1 MPEVP
6 EVPENRKIDIREAA
20 AGYRF
25 PPVSYRIDSAGVA
38 DYLGAVDEDD
48 ARYRDT
54 GLVPP
59 MAVAAL
65 ALAALSEGMTMPP
78 GAIHVSQE
86 VEFLAV
92 VSTADTVTSRA
103 TVTRSQ
109 NRGKFHMITVNLS
122 AVNQGEKEV
131 MTGKTGFILP
141 GDAGDDE
148 PA

>member
-1 MPEVP
+1 MPE
-6 EVPENRKIDIREAA
+6 NQKIDIREVA
-20 AGYRF
+20 AGYAF
-25 PPVSYRIDSAGVA
+25 PPVSYQIDSARVA

-59 MAVAAL
+59 MAVSAL

-86 VEFLAV
+86 VEFLDT
-92 VSTADTVTSRA
+92 VSTADTVTSQA
-103 TVTRSQ
+103 TVARSQ
-109 NRGKFHMITVNLS
+109 NRGKFHMVTVALS
-122 AVNQGEKEV
+122 VVNQGEKEV
-131 MTGKTGFILP
+131 MTGKTSFILP
-141 GDAGDDE
+141 GDAGDGE

>member
-1 MPEVP
+1 MP
-6 EVPENRKIDIREAA
+6 EVPENRKIDIREVA
-20 AGYRF
+20 AGYEF
-25 PPVSYRIDSAGVA
+25 PPVSYQIDSAGVA

-86 VEFLAV
+86 VEFLDT

-103 TVTRSQ
+103 TVARSQ
-109 NRGKFHMITVNLS
+109 NRGKFHMVTVDLS
-122 AVNQGEKEV
+122 AVNQGKKAV
-131 MTGKTGFILP
+131 MAARTSFILP
-141 GDAGDDE
+141 GDVGDDE

>member
-1 MPEVP
+1 M
-6 EVPENRKIDIREAA
+6 PENRKIDIREVA
-20 AGYRF
+20 AGYAF
-25 PPVSYRIDSAGVA
+25 PPVSYQIDSARVA
-38 DYLGAVDEDD
+38 DYLEAVDEDD

-59 MAVAAL
+59 MAVSAL

-86 VEFLAV
+86 VEFLDT
-92 VSTADTVTSRA
+92 VSTADTVTSQA
-103 TVTRSQ
+103 TVARSQ
-109 NRGKFHMITVNLS
+109 NRGKFHMVTVALS
-122 AVNQGEKEV
+122 VVNQGEKEV
-131 MTGKTGFILP
+131 MTGKTSFILP